1 MKLSPRTQRHLVRL
15 RHFLRKPLRDKWLFV
30 KAYILLGLSRFIIL
44 TVSFERIARY
54 LGPTRVESQ
63 AQESESHLAE
73 ARRVAWA
80 IDSASRYTPWK
91 SNCYPQAVSAKYLL
105 HRRGI
110 HSTLYMGAAFKVNKR
125 DEMEAH
131 AWLRCGP
138 FYVTGGKIRSRFGV
152 VAIFG

>member
-15 RHFLRKPLRDKWLFV
+15 RHFLRKPLRDKWLFA
-30 KAYILLGLSRFIIL
+30 KAYTLLGISRFIIISF
-44 TVSFERIARY
+44 SFERIARY
-54 LGPTRVESQ
+54 LGPSRVESPAEATETQ
-63 AQESESHLAE
+63 LAE
-73 ARRVAWA
+73 AHRVAWA

-91 SNCYPQAVSAKYLL
+91 SNCYPQAVAAKYLL

-110 HSTLYMGAAFKVNKR
+110 ASTLYMGAAFKVNKR

-138 FYVTGGKIRSRFGV
+138 YYVTGGKIRSRFGV